1 MTRESYLYKKLPG
14 GVVQC
19 QTCNHYCVLAPN
31 EFGLCGARQNQ
42 AGVLM
47 VLPYGQAIAAHVD
60 PIEKKP
66 LYHFLPGTQTFSF
79 AAAGCNFK
87 CANCQNWQISQ
98 ATKNRSANKMPDFG
112 FDLPPAKIISQAQA
126 ANCPSL
132 SYTYTEPTIFLE
144 YALETMKLAKDTNLK
159 NIWVSNGFM
168 SPETLKLI
176 LPYLD
181 AINVDLKSF
190 DENFYQKTCGARLKP
205 VLENLK
211 SFKKAGI
218 WIEITTLIIPTL
230 SDSEK
235 MLAKIAKFIKEKIG
249 PETPW
254 HLSQFSNTAS
264 WRLQTLPPT
273 SKETIE
279 RACQIGREAGLY
291 YVYAGNVESKW
302 NNTFCSQCQ
311 LLNIERNGF
320 TIKRQDQK
328 GRCYTC
334 GTDLDITE

>member
-1 MTRESYLYKKLPG
+1 MLKESLLYKKLPEN
-14 GVVQC
+14 VACC
-19 QTCNHYCVLAPN
+19 QTCNHYCRLISN
-31 EFGLCGARQNQ
+31 EYGLCGARQNQ
-42 AGVLM
+42 DGVLM
-47 VLPYGQAIAAHVD
+47 VLNYGQAIAQQVD
-60 PIEKKP
+60 PVEKKP

-79 AAAGCNFK
+79 AAVGCNFK

-98 ATKNRSANKMPDFG
+98 SNKNLPEGKMAEFG
-112 FDLPPAKIISQAQA
+112 FDLPPAKIIDQAKA
-126 ANCPSL
+126 TNCPSV

-144 YALETMKLAKDTNLK
+144 YALETMKLAKAAGLK

-168 SPETLKLI
+168 SKETLKLI

-190 DENFYQKTCGARLKP
+190 DAKFYKENCRSKLKP
-205 VLENLK
+205 VLANLK
-211 SFKKAGI
+211 SLKKAGV
-218 WIEITTLIIPTL
+218 WIEVTTLIIPTL

-235 MLAKIAKFIKEKIG
+235 MLKKIAKFIKEKIG

-279 RACQIGREAGLY
+279 RICQIGRDAGLY
-291 YVYAGNVESKW
+291 YVYAGNVESRW

-311 LLNIERNGF
+311 LLNIERAGF
-320 TIKRQDQK
+320 AIKRKDQK
-328 GRCYTC
+328 GRCYKC
-334 GTDLDITE
+334 NADLDIIE

>member
-1 MTRESYLYKKLPG
+1 MKESYLYRKLG
-14 GVVQC
+14 QNTVQC
-19 QTCNHYCVLAPN
+19 QTCNHYCLLAPG
-31 EFGLCGARQNQ
+31 ELGICGARQNQ
-42 AGVLM
+42 GGILAVLN
-47 VLPYGQAIAAHVD
+47 YDHAIAAHVD
-60 PIEKKP
+60 PVEKKP
-66 LYHFLPGTQTFSF
+66 LYHFLPGTQTFSL

-98 ATKNRSANKMPDFG
+98 ATKNRPENKIVDFG
-112 FDLPPAKIISQAQA
+112 FALPPAKIIEQAQA
-126 ANCPSL
+126 ANCPSI

-144 YALETMKLAKDTNLK
+144 YALDTMKLAREAGLK

-168 SPETLKLI
+168 SQEALKLI

-190 DENFYQKTCGARLKP
+190 DDKFYQQTCGAKLKP

-211 SFKKAGI
+211 NLKKANA

-230 SDSEK
+230 SDSEI
-235 MLAKIAKFIKEKIG
+235 MLAKIAKFIREKLG

-254 HLSQFSNTAS
+254 HLSQFSGAIS
-264 WRLQTLPPT
+264 WQLQNLPPT
-273 SKETIE
+273 SKTLLE
-279 RACQIGREAGLY
+279 RVCLLGRDAGLY

-311 LLNIERNGF
+311 LQNIERSNF
-320 TIKRQDQK
+320 SIKRKDQK
-328 GRCYTC
+328 GRCWKC
-334 GTDLDITE
+334 NTDLDIVE

>member
-1 MTRESYLYKKLPG
+1 MTKESSLYKKLSDN
-14 GVVQC
+14 VVQC
-19 QTCNHYCVLAPN
+19 QTCNHYCRLIPN
-31 EFGLCGARQNQ
+31 EHGLCGARQNQ
-42 AGVLM
+42 DGVLM
-47 VLPYGQAIAAHVD
+47 VLNYGQAIAEQVD
-60 PIEKKP
+60 PVEKKP

-79 AAAGCNFK
+79 AAAGCNFR

-98 ATKNRSANKMPDFG
+98 SNKNRPENKTANFG
-112 FDLPPAKIISQAQA
+112 FDLPPTKIIEQAKV
-126 ANCPSL
+126 ANCPSI
-132 SYTYTEPTIFLE
+132 SYTYTEPTVFLE
-144 YALETMKLAKDTNLK
+144 YALETMKLAKAAGLK

-168 SPETLKLI
+168 SKETLKLI

-190 DENFYQKTCGARLKP
+190 DAKFYRENCGAKLKP
-205 VLENLK
+205 VLSNLK
-211 SFKKAGI
+211 SLKKAGV
-218 WIEITTLIIPTL
+218 WIEVTTLIIPTL

-273 SKETIE
+273 PKKIIE
-279 RACQIGREAGLY
+279 HACQIARDAGLY

-320 TIKRQDQK
+320 SIKRKDKK
-328 GRCYTC
+328 GQCYGC
-334 GTDLDITE
+334 NIDLDIIE

>member
-1 MTRESYLYKKLPG
+1 MTKESCLYKKISDNA
-14 GVVQC
+14 VQC
-19 QTCNHYCVLAPN
+19 QTCNHYCRLIPN
-31 EFGLCGARQNQ
+31 QYGLCGARQNQ
-42 AGVLM
+42 DGVLM
-47 VLPYGQAIAAHVD
+47 VLNYGQAIAEQVD
-60 PIEKKP
+60 PVEKKP

-87 CANCQNWQISQ
+87 CLNCQNWQISQ
-98 ATKNRSANKMPDFG
+98 SNKNRPENKTANFG
-112 FDLPPAKIISQAQA
+112 FDLSPAKIIEQAKA
-126 ANCPSL
+126 TNCPSI

-144 YALETMKLAKDTNLK
+144 YALATMKLAKEANLK

-168 SPETLKLI
+168 SKETLKLI

-190 DENFYQKTCGARLKP
+190 DAKFYRENCGAKLKP

-211 SFKKAGI
+211 SLKKAGV

-235 MLAKIAKFIKEKIG
+235 MLKKIAKFIKEKIG

-264 WRLQTLPPT
+264 WRLQNLPPT
-273 SKETIE
+273 PKETIE
-279 RACQIGREAGLY
+279 RACCLGRDVGLY

-302 NNTFCSQCQ
+302 NNTFCPQCQ
-311 LLNIERNGF
+311 LLNIERDGF
-320 TIKRQDQK
+320 SIKRRDKK
-328 GRCYTC
+328 GRCYIC
-334 GTDLDITE
+334 NTDLDIIE